1 MNYLAK
7 HLNNSLELPYDVMK
21 LIYEYADPLIDVR
34 KQIETKEYDLN
45 ELMYQRMMTLINN
58 NHLVYHRVYDD
69 LHHNDLLVNP
79 SILELYK
86 GYFLIEYPKICGL
99 YNYNNMG
106 YKKFLMICDLRH
118 AKIYKS
124 TNTNYDKYKMK
135 NVYKKWLK
143 L

>member
-7 HLNNSLELPYDVMK
+7 HLNNSLELPYDIMN
-21 LIYEYADPLIDVR
+21 LIYEYADPFIYVR
-34 KQIETKEYDLN
+34 KQIQNKEYDLDKI
-45 ELMYQRMMTLINN
+45 MYNRMKNIIINKP
-58 NHLVYHRVYDD
+58 LVYNYAIDMIN
-69 LHHNDLLVNP
+69 LT
-79 SILELYK
+79 ILDMYK
-86 GYFLIEYPKICGL
+86 SYFLIEYPKICGL
-99 YNYNNMG
+99 NHPNLAYR
-106 YKKFLMICDLRH
+106 KFLMICDLRH